1 MKTQLIM
8 AVIVLGATIHAQ
20 PERAATYKCVTD
32 GKVTYTDA
40 PCVGGKLVDTTP
52 TQGFGRMSSP
62 SRKGTGTRK
71 SRRPK
76 PAAEVPNPFLDPAE
90 EESTQAVNRPNL
102 ASPDKRDGQILDGNE
117 TRKQKRP

>member
-1 MKTQLIM
+1 MKNQLIV
-8 AVIVLGATIHAQ
+8 ALIALSATVHAQ
-20 PERAATYKCVTD
+20 PESAPTYKCVTD

-76 PAAEVPNPFLDPAE
+76 PAAEVSNPFFDQAP
-90 EESTQAVNRPNL
+90 EESTQTVKRPNL
-102 ASPDKRDGQILDGNE
+102 GQPDKLD
-117 TRKQKRP
+117 